1 MATQIVTKASATF
14 GLAGTREVIL
24 PLDADHSTI
33 CKFDFEVE
41 EDLDN
46 LETVENNLAWLYGK
60 CFERLADFE
69 KGRRVDEALIDQLRA
84 LPAPSNPNPSP
95 QSESLLM

>member
-1 MATQIVTKASATF
+1 MTKNSATF

-33 CKFDFEVE
+33 CKFDSEVE
-41 EDLDN
+41 EDMDN
-46 LETVENNLAWLYGK
+46 LETVKNNFAWLYGK
-60 CFERLADFE
+60 CFERLAEFE

-84 LPAPSNPNPSP
+84 LPAPSGLTPSP
-95 QSESLLM
+95 KSESLSK